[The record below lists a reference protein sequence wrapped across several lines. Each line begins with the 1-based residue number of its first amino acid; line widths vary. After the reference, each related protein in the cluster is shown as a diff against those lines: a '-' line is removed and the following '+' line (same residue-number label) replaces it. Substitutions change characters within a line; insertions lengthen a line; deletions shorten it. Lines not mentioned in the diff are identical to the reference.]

1 MTYPVYPV
9 TEATIFREGENLLNP
24 GQNSLVTAMTIQMR
38 TEITL
43 YEVGRMRGLLYSQ
56 YLDEPYE
63 FFSFIRMIEKMEE
76 IFDSKKFPQAFMT
89 PRTFNIAKKGTKKLN
104 AERNDTMKEAMK
116 PNSKKDDSQAQ
127 CTFEINVKFR
137 QNATWQGQILW
148 AEKNQKQ
155 NFRSVLEM
163 LKLMDEALTES
174 GGDEA
179 AVDWGGGK

>member
-1 MTYPVYPV
+1 MDPAKT
-9 TEATIFREGENLLNP
+9 
-24 GQNSLVTAMTIQMR
+24 SLVTAMSVQMR
-38 TEITL
+38 AEITL
-43 YEVGRMRGLLYSQ
+43 FKSGLMRGQLYSQ

-63 FFSFIRMIEKMEE
+63 FVSLVKMIDKMEE

-89 PRTFNIAKKGTKKLN
+89 PRTFSNTKQGTKKQN
-104 AERNDTMKEAMK
+104 AERNDTMKDATKQSPKEATV
-116 PNSKKDDSQAQ
+116 SSQ
-127 CTFEINVKFR
+127 CTFEITVKFR

-174 GGDEA
+174 GGDSE
-179 AVDWGGGK
+179 AVDWGES